1 MHPIPHNFAIIR
13 WKAEVLRSALASPF
27 REALVE
33 SFNGQRV
40 QPCFRAARRFSISLS
55 FQHLGCFKCTA
66 SLSFCVSNK
75 NQRCC
80 GITNFKLSMSK
91 HEETLSSSDW
101 IRSLT
106 CHFFPFFLA
115 YAWANRPKRST
126 NLSEFLELNYTNL
139 APTVPWTKLP
149 RHQKTKRNSQV
160 LSAMALE
167 KKENDKSTNAM
178 MNSQEHIQL

>member
-1 MHPIPHNFAIIR
+1 MHPIPHNPATKR
-13 WKAEVLRSALASPF
+13 GEKPRSALASPF
-27 REALVE
+27 REASVE

-40 QPCFRAARRFSISLS
+40 QPCFTAARRFSISLS

-106 CHFFPFFLA
+106 CHLFPIFFGLCMSKS
-115 YAWANRPKRST
+115 PKAFDEFKRIPRVELYEFGTHGAVDQTST
-126 NLSEFLELNYTNL
+126 ASKN
-139 APTVPWTKLP
+139 
-149 RHQKTKRNSQV
+149 
-160 LSAMALE
+160 
-167 KKENDKSTNAM
+167 
-178 MNSQEHIQL
+178 